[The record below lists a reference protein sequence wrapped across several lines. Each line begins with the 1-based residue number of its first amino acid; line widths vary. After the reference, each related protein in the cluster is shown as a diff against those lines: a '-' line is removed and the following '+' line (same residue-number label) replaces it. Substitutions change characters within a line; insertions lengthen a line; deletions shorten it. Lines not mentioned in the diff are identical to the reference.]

1 MALHGNYTLQTKTAG
16 RYLGGDA
23 TAHASGV
30 GTGYVQVRAN
40 WGRNGSIHNISFQD
54 GADVIELLSV
64 PAGYG
69 ERSWKLPITAGG
81 LSSHNASNGLAA
93 WTAKIAA
100 GRNLTM
106 AAPFAGVAAYTGT
119 GQLVVSGSGTF
130 AGVASF
136 SGNVI
141 AALAASGTFAG
152 VASFSGA
159 VVAKGNIAASFA
171 GAASFTAIRYATGSM
186 SGSFAPAVTLEAAG
200 FSSYLL
206 DQEDVET
213 GLTLRQALRLVTA
226 ATAGKIS
233 GGGTST
239 ITIRNAVVDGVDRI
253 VATVDTDGNRT
264 AITYD
269 LD

>member
-1 MALHGNYTLQTKTAG
+1 VALHGNYTLHTKTAG
-16 RYLGGDA
+16 RWLGGTS

-30 GTGYVQVRAN
+30 GQSQVAVPAN

-54 GADVIELLSV
+54 GADVLELLSV

-69 ERSWKLPITAGG
+69 GRGWKMPITAGG
-81 LSSHNASNGLAA
+81 LSSHNAANGLAA
-93 WTAKIAA
+93 WTAKIAE
-100 GRNLTM
+100 GRNL
-106 AAPFAGVAAYTGT
+106 AATFAGIAAYTGT

-130 AGVASF
+130 AGVAAF

-141 AALAASGTFAG
+141 AALAATGTFAG

-159 VVAKGNIAASFA
+159 VVAKGNIAATFA
-171 GAASFTAIRYATGSM
+171 GVGSFSAIRYATGSM
-186 SGSFAPAVTLEAAG
+186 SGSFAPPVTLEAQG
-200 FSSYLL
+200 FSAYLL
-206 DQEDVET
+206 DTEIVET

-233 GGGTST
+233 GGGTAT
-239 ITIRNAVVDGVDRI
+239 VTIRNAVADGVDRI
-253 VATVDTDGNRT
+253 VATVTSDGDRT

>member
-1 MALHGNYTLQTKTAG
+1 VALHGNYTLHTKTAG
-16 RYLGGDA
+16 RWLGGTS

-30 GTGYVQVRAN
+30 GQSQVAVPAN

-54 GADVIELLSV
+54 GADVLELLSV

-69 ERSWKLPITAGG
+69 GRGWKMPITAGG
-81 LSSHNASNGLAA
+81 LSSHNAANGLAA
-93 WTAKIAA
+93 WTAKIAE
-100 GRNLTM
+100 GRNL
-106 AAPFAGVAAYTGT
+106 AATFAGIAAYTGT

-130 AGVASF
+130 AGVAAF

-141 AALAASGTFAG
+141 AALAATGTFAG

-159 VVAKGNIAASFA
+159 VVAKGNIAATFA
-171 GAASFTAIRYATGSM
+171 GVGSFSAIRYATGSM
-186 SGSFAPAVTLEAAG
+186 SGSFAPPVTLEAQG
-200 FSSYLL
+200 FSAYLL
-206 DQEDVET
+206 DTEIVET

-233 GGGTST
+233 GGGTAT
-239 ITIRNAVVDGVDRI
+239 VTIRNAVADGVDRL
-253 VATVDTDGNRT
+253 VATVDSSGNRT